1 MKNDTIKTLFLAFF
15 LVFTI
20 ENYSQTKKEVDTT
33 KIAFIAYWAKGDNHK
48 FKMVKSI
55 ERLKND
61 KSIRNDSIV
70 YDAFFKVLDSTS
82 TSYKISWKYN
92 CDILYSLN
100 LPERLKKDKKSITN
114 IEVIY
119 TTDETGMG
127 VDIENWKTISD
138 IYTKVINDVKSNLT
152 AEEEKIYTSV
162 LDPML
167 NALSKKEGI
176 EEYCA
181 KELNLFHF
189 PFGVEFDPE
198 EEITYDQI
206 IPSPYSKEGLKAK
219 TRVYFEDHNYKDSH
233 CTFYSELNIDP
244 DDSKKMIT
252 SLFKN
257 MGIKDEEI
265 KKQIKK
271 SKYEIND
278 SNRFDYIYNP
288 GVPMYIINTRRVEI
302 DIKDQKET
310 RIDTIE
316 IEFVEQINT
325 K

>member
-1 MKNDTIKTLFLAFF
+1 MKNYTIKTLFIVIL
-15 LVFTI
+15 LVFTT
-20 ENYSQTKKEVDTT
+20 ENYSQEKTEVDTT
-33 KIAFIAYWAKGDNHK
+33 KIAFIAYWAKGNSYK

-55 ERLKND
+55 ERIKND
-61 KSIRNDSIV
+61 KTVRNDSIV
-70 YDAFFKVLDSTS
+70 YNAFFKVLDSTS

-100 LPERLKKDKKSITN
+100 LPEKLKKNKKSITD

-119 TTDETGMG
+119 TTDENGTG
-127 VDIENWKTISD
+127 VNIENWQTISD

-152 AEEEKIYTSV
+152 PEEDKIYSSV
-162 LDPML
+162 LDPII
-167 NALSKKEGI
+167 NALSKQEGV
-176 EEYCA
+176 EEYCT
-181 KELNLFHF
+181 KELKLFHF

-198 EEITYDQI
+198 EELTYDQI

-244 DDSKKMIT
+244 EDSKKMLT
-252 SLFKN
+252 SLLKN
-257 MGIKDEEI
+257 MGIKD
-265 KKQIKK
+265 KDLKQDIKK

-278 SNRFDYIYNP
+278 FNGYDYIYNP
-288 GVPMYIINTRRVEI
+288 GVPMYIINTRKVVM
-302 DIKDQKET
+302 DIKGQKES

-316 IEFVEQINT
+316 IEFVE
-325 K
+325 